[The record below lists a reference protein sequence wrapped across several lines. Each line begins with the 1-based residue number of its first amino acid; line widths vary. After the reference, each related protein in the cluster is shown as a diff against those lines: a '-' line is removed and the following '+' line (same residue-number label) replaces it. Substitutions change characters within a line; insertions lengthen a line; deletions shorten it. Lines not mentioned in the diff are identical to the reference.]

1 MTMTRRE
8 LLAGSAAGLGVSSFV
23 DTLLANC
30 ATCDSGGEPDLHLG
44 ICDWSFGY
52 RGNPAAL
59 AAGAKIGLEGI
70 QISPKGAADTLS
82 YATEEVQKAYKAAVK
97 ATGLKIASV
106 GLTVTNGCPL
116 ATDPR
121 GPAWLEQT
129 INATAALGCTAT
141 LLAFFGKGSLAQGK
155 QLKKREV
162 DLVVGRLKEA
172 APLAKKKGVTLGL
185 ENTLSAKDNIR
196 IMDRVGSD
204 AVMVY
209 YDIANSTNGGF
220 DVPAEIRMLKGRIN
234 ELHLKNTKGLFS
246 EGGVDLK
253 AVAKAI
259 LETKFKGWLIME
271 RSFGKD
277 RTAYFKK
284 NGEYIRQVFGLKPP
298 AKKA

>member
-1 MTMTRRE
+1 MAMTRRE
-8 LLAGSAAGLGVSSFV
+8 LLAGSAAGLGVLGFV

-30 ATCDSGGEPDLHLG
+30 GTCGKGGGPDLHLG

-52 RGNPAAL
+52 GGKPEAL

-70 QISPKGAADTLS
+70 QISPRGAAATLS
-82 YATEEVQKAYKAAVK
+82 FATEKVQKAYKAAVK
-97 ATGLKIASV
+97 ATGLKIASI
-106 GLTVTNGCPL
+106 GLTIANRYPL

-129 INATAALGCTAT
+129 INAAHAFGCTAT
-141 LLAFFGKGSLAQGK
+141 LLAFFGKGDLRQGT
-155 QLKKREV
+155 QLKKREI
-162 DLVVGRLKEA
+162 DLLVGRLKEA

-185 ENTLSAKDNIR
+185 ENWLSAKDNIK

-209 YDIANSTNGGF
+209 YDIANSTKAGY

-234 ELHLKNTKGLFS
+234 EFHLKNSTGLFR

-277 RTAYFKK
+277 VMAYFKK